1 MKLTIA
7 ESFYVL
13 IHHPDKPRVL
23 VPETARNAG
32 MIGAMFLDL
41 SLDENIIIEEGV
53 IKVKSLRSELPQVHK
68 DMLDKIANSAKK
80 RKPKWWISRFTQTAN
95 KFRRPLLENLE
106 KSGFL
111 DLIPRKFLFI
121 PYTQTYLLKKDE
133 REKMIAQLRGVVFQ
147 NKEFDHHLASML
159 GLIQATKMFKL
170 IADGPEERKQCKIR
184 IKEIV
189 ESDVFMKGVGTV
201 IQEMQAAMMAAIIAS
216 TAATTV
222 VTSGS

>member
-41 SLDENIIIEEGV
+41 SIAENIIIDEGL
-53 IKVKSLRSELPQVHK
+53 IKVKAIISDLPQAHK
-68 DMLDKIANSAKK
+68 DILNVVANSPKK
-80 RKPKWWISRFTQTAN
+80 RKPKWWISRLTQKAN
-95 KFRRPLLENLE
+95 KYRKPLLESLAKSAYLE
-106 KSGFL
+106 LVPK
-111 DLIPRKFLFI
+111 KFLFI
-121 PYTQTYLLKKDE
+121 PYTQTWLIKKDE
-133 REKMIAQLRGVVFQ
+133 REKMIKQLREVVFD
-147 NKEFDHHLASML
+147 NKEFDHHTASML

-170 IADGPEERKQCKIR
+170 IANSMDERRQCRLR

-189 ESDVFMKGVGTV
+189 ESDVFLKGVGAV
-201 IQEMQAAMMAAIIAS
+201 IQEIQAAMMVAIIAS
-216 TAATTV
+216 SAATSAA
-222 VTSGS
+222 TSH